1 MKRSLV
7 LLILSALLAFGCSKQ
22 TSPNEQPKPAPEP
35 EAKPTPP
42 AKKAPETE
50 SALPV
55 GHDPVACKA
64 DDECELSHYIVDK
77 CCGLL
82 CSATNIYN
90 KETIALLRAWHEKR
104 CKKAA
109 CPVASCTHDTTVR
122 SAVCKAGQCTLVEKK
137 APKTAP

>member
-64 DDECELSHYIVDK
+64 DDECELSHLHRRQV
-77 CCGLL
+77 LR
-82 CSATNIYN
+82 S
-90 KETIALLRAWHEKR
+90 ALLGHQHIQQGDHRPAQGLAR
-104 CKKAA
+104 KALQESGL
-109 CPVASCTHDTTVR
+109 PGGVLH
-122 SAVCKAGQCTLVEKK
+122 
-137 APKTAP
+137 P